1 MDRPSHKELSN
12 KLREARA
19 AVQNRQVFLIDHDA
33 IAADAI
39 ELRYDIGVELI
50 EVLEELLEKAD
61 LEHYAGPHP
70 PQKSYKDSIHGLE
83 LYPFTIESL
92 GLGCAV
98 YLKFAL
104 TKNALWLVSLHKDR
118 PHKDSP

>member
-19 AVQNRQVFLIDHDA
+19 AVQNRRVFLIDQA
-33 IAADAI
+33 AMAADAI
-39 ELRYDIGVELI
+39 ELRYDIGGELFEI
-50 EVLEELLEKAD
+50 LEELLEKAD
-61 LEHYAGPHP
+61 LEHYAGSNP
-70 PQKSYKDSIHGLE
+70 PQKSYKDAIHGLE

-104 TKNALWLVSLHKDR
+104 AKGALWLVSLHKER
-118 PHKDSP
+118 RH

>member
-19 AVQNRQVFLIDHDA
+19 AVQNRRVFLIDQA
-33 IAADAI
+33 ALAADAI
-39 ELRYDIGVELI
+39 ELGYDIGGELF
-50 EVLEELLEKAD
+50 EVLEELLEKAGQ
-61 LEHYAGPHP
+61 EHYAGAHP
-70 PQKSYKDSIHGLE
+70 PQKSYKDNIHGLD

-104 TKNALWLVSLHKDR
+104 TKDALWLVSLHKDR
-118 PHKDSP
+118 PHKDSL

>member
-1 MDRPSHKELSN
+1 M
-12 KLREARA
+12 REART

-39 ELRYDIGVELI
+39 ELRYDIGVELF
-50 EVLEELLEKAD
+50 EVLEELLEKAGQ
-61 LEHYAGPHP
+61 EHYAGSHP
-70 PQKSYKDSIHGLE
+70 PQKSYKDDIHGLE

-104 TKNALWLVSLHKDR
+104 ANGAFWLVSLHMDR
-118 PHKDSP
+118 HH